1 MPSTSRWHSTCF
13 SMRGL
18 IPMIGIL
25 AVAGMLSVEVCSMPS
40 QVMDFLHSSNRHGL
54 TILLIHN
61 RLSAKSW
68 HLFGVNS
75 EQTEFSILPWPMSLF
90 LKKRNIKSMITKKV
104 EFCQKRC
111 LMMPQKNPKK
121 QQGKQ
126 VRNWWKSSQ
135 HQHQGVKNLAAAK
148 APRSHRPRRQQPPT
162 QPRSLVGSTHWKSIF
177 IMSIYAFLC
186 ISVIR
191 HLEFPIY
198 GSRYCER
205 EGVREGANEMCSHMC
220 VRLCFLFLNL
230 YIIRVSAFVCY
241 CVRVFVFLFVS
252 WLFAGL
258 SLVLLS
264 SM

>member
-1 MPSTSRWHSTCF
+1 M
-13 SMRGL
+13 
-18 IPMIGIL
+18 
-25 AVAGMLSVEVCSMPS
+25 
-40 QVMDFLHSSNRHGL
+40 
-54 TILLIHN
+54 
-61 RLSAKSW
+61 
-68 HLFGVNS
+68 NS
-75 EQTEFSILPWPMSLF
+75 EQTEFSILPWPMSQ
-90 LKKRNIKSMITKKV
+90 LKKKGTSNPWL
-104 EFCQKRC
+104 QKRLSFARKDANLWC
-111 LMMPQKNPKK
+111 LKKNPKTT
-121 QQGKQ
+121 GKQ

-220 VRLCFLFLNL
+220 VRLCFCFWIYIL
-230 YIIRVSAFVCY
+230 YVLVRSCVTAFVCL
-241 CVRVFVFLFVS
+241 CFCL
-252 WLFAGL
+252 
-258 SLVLLS
+258 LVDCLLACL
-264 SM
+264 